1 MSLAALRVMV
11 VEDHGFQRRMAL
23 RLLSDLGI
31 GQVQE
36 AADGA
41 AALAVL
47 EAARAPPDVILVD
60 LDMPPA
66 GIAVLGVPAGAAIEP
81 GVATLSAFWWP

>member
-47 EAARAPPDVILVD
+47 EAARAPPDVILVAVVAFFMC
-60 LDMPPA
+60 LIATIYPA
-66 GIAVLGVPAGAAIEP
+66 LRASRTDPA
-81 GVATLSAFWWP
+81 SALRYE